1 MKEIKAVIQKFMF
14 PKVLDALRGHPELPG
29 LTISEVKGFGKAGAG
44 SNKGES
50 LADLMESSPK
60 IKLEIVVPD
69 HTVEGLVEII
79 RANAHTGN
87 PGDGKIFVA
96 AVDQVIKVRTG
107 EREGLV
113 STDRAGV
120 D

>member
-29 LTISEVKGFGKAGAG
+29 LTISEVKGFGKAGTG
-44 SNKGES
+44 SNKGQS

-96 AVDQVIKVRTG
+96 AVDQVVKVRTG
-107 EREGLV
+107 ERE
-113 STDRAGV
+113 A
-120 D
+120 